1 MTDEYTTKR
10 AYCVLRPQ
18 HHKGEVK
25 MGPKERTQ
33 ADKER
38 ADQYAREER
47 AAEQNRQ
54 SERERSSQEEQ
65 QRTLDDGKETDE
77 YGMPTRTVDCRV
89 PRPAMPGPREYTR
102 LDRGVARASRD
113 AP

>member
-1 MTDEYTTKR
+1 
-10 AYCVLRPQ
+10 
-18 HHKGEVK
+18 

-65 QRTLDDGKETDE
+65 QRTLDDGK
-77 YGMPTRTVDCRV
+77 
-89 PRPAMPGPREYTR
+89 
-102 LDRGVARASRD
+102 
-113 AP
+113 